1 MKHAYENWA
10 FITSDTEILETIT
23 EMPIN
28 TKDDL
33 PQLHV
38 MPLLLGKTD
47 SKFIDKEID
56 SQIKKRVIAKS
67 QHEKGEFVSP
77 IIVRSKSD
85 GSFKLIL
92 NLKKLN
98 DHVDY

>member
-1 MKHAYENWA
+1 MIYLNCMLCLYFWA
-10 FITSDTEILETIT
+10 R
-23 EMPIN
+23 
-28 TKDDL
+28 
-33 PQLHV
+33 Q
-38 MPLLLGKTD
+38 

-67 QHEKGEFVSP
+67 QYEKGEFVSP

-85 GSFKLIL
+85 GGFKLIL

-98 DHVDY
+98 DCVDY